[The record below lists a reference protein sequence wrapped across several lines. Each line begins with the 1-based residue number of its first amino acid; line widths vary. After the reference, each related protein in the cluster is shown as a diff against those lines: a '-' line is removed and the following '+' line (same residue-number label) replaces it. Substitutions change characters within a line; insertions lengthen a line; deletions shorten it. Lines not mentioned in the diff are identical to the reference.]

1 LVVVGRASWGG
12 GAAGESAQLAGTLAA
27 GESG

>member
-1 LVVVGRASWGG
+1 VGRASWGG